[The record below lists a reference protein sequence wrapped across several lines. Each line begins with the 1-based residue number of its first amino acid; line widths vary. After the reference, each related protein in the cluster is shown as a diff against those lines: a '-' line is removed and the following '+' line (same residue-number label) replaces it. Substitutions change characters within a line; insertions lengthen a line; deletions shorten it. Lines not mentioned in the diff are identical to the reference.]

1 MKIAENYDEIYNLL
15 SEKLSEKHKIIA
27 NSIIENLKIGQKN
40 GKKFFQT
47 LLNIYIRIGYEVA
60 KIKRNLQDTQIN
72 WGSYID
78 IGCS

>member
-27 NSIIENLKIGQKN
+27 KSIIENLKIGQKN